1 MAVKGSKEL
10 DAELKRIS
18 KGLTAPKLL
27 TKIGLTARADIL
39 VRTNKGED
47 YRGKRFTPY
56 TEYTKSLRRRRG
68 RQVDHV
74 DLQDNRHMLNNM
86 QVKIDARRSI
96 TKLVFT
102 RRTEREKAFKHNE
115 VGVGRKQTKREFFS
129 LGKKLENKLFKQ
141 YEKEI
146 DRLLK

>member
-18 KGLTAPKLL
+18 KGLTASKLL
-27 TKIGLTARADIL
+27 TKIGLTARAGIL
-39 VRTNKGED
+39 TRTDKGFD
-47 YRGKRFTPY
+47 YRGRQFAKYEPI
-56 TEYTKSLRRRRG
+56 TKQIRRSKE
-68 RQVDHV
+68 RQIHKVN
-74 DLQDNRHMLNNM
+74 LQDNRHMLNNM